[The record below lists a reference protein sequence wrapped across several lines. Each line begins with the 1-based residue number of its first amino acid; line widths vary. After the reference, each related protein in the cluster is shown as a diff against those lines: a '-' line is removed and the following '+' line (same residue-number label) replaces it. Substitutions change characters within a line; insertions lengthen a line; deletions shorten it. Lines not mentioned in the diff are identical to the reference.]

1 MALHRG
7 SDNMPLSSEGR
18 VLVRRL
24 KLPIAIFTLLA
35 LLVAQA
41 AAGLHAARHFR
52 AGGDAPGLPGTHV
65 QLCLEC
71 ASFAPLASAHGGAVT
86 SFAVAPLGVAEFL
99 HSHDDA
105 ATGFRHHAPYR
116 SRAPPR

>member
-7 SDNMPLSSEGR
+7 SDNMPLSSEGQ
-18 VLVRRL
+18 VLVRSR

-52 AGGDAPGLPGTHV
+52 AGGDAPGLPGTHA

-71 ASFAPLASAHGGAVT
+71 TTFAPLAFAHGGAVA
-86 SFAVAPLGVAEFL
+86 SFTVASLGLAEFIRPN
-99 HSHDDA
+99 DDA
-105 ATGFRHHAPYR
+105 AGGFRHRAAYR